1 MSQKHEEDCMT
12 NRDGHGPI
20 CLIVNGQSCAVE
32 VDRETPL
39 LSVLRD
45 DLGMLG
51 TRTGCLEGRCGSCT
65 VHVDGR
71 AVQTCTTPVWSVADQ
86 RIETIDGA
94 APGTLIARVRDAFLD
109 EQAAQCGYCVNGII
123 MTIASL
129 IAGPAVP
136 DRGHILT
143 VLDERHLCRC
153 GAHPRMLRALDRLL
167 AEAVA

>member
-1 MSQKHEEDCMT
+1 MT
-12 NRDGHGPI
+12 TGDGKAAI
-20 CLIVNGQSCAVE
+20 ELIVNGQPRSIAV
-32 VDRETPL
+32 DGDTPL

-45 DLGMLG
+45 DLGLLG

-71 AVQTCTTPVWSVADQ
+71 AVQTCTTPLWSVAGR
-86 RIETIDGA
+86 RIDTIDGA
-94 APGTLIARVRDAFLD
+94 PPDSLVARVRDAFLD

-129 IAGPAVP
+129 IAGPAGP
-136 DRGHILT
+136 DRAHILA

-167 AEAVA
+167 TDVAA

>member
-1 MSQKHEEDCMT
+1 MT
-12 NRDGHGPI
+12 AIQSASLQSAPVR
-20 CLIVNGQSCAVE
+20 LIVNGQSHTIDI
-32 VDRETPL
+32 DRDTPL

-71 AVQTCTTPVWSVADQ
+71 AVQTCTTPLWSVADRQ
-86 RIETIDGA
+86 IDTIDGA
-94 APGTLIARVRDAFLD
+94 APGSLIARVRDAFLD
-109 EQAAQCGYCVNGII
+109 EQAAQCGYCVNGVI

-129 IAGPAVP
+129 LAMSEMP
-136 DRGHILT
+136 DRDHILT

-167 AEAVA
+167 TEVAA

>member
-1 MSQKHEEDCMT
+1 MT
-12 NRDGHGPI
+12 TRDGPGPVH
-20 CLIVNGQSCAVE
+20 LIVNGQSRAVDA
-32 VDRETPL
+32 DRDTPL

-45 DLGMLG
+45 DLGLLG

-71 AVQTCTTPVWSVADQ
+71 AVQTCTTPLWSVAGRQID
-86 RIETIDGA
+86 TIDGA
-94 APGTLIARVRDAFLD
+94 APGSAIARVRDAFLD

-167 AEAVA
+167 ADAAA

>member
-1 MSQKHEEDCMT
+1 MT
-12 NRDGHGPI
+12 TRDGPAPTQ
-20 CLIVNGQSCAVE
+20 LIVNGQSRSVE
-32 VDRETPL
+32 ADRDAPL

-45 DLGMLG
+45 DLGLLG

-71 AVQTCTTPVWSVADQ
+71 AVQTCTTPLWSVAGRKVD
-86 RIETIDGA
+86 TIDGA
-94 APGTLIARVRDAFLD
+94 APGSAIARVRDAFLH

-129 IAGPAVP
+129 IAGPAAP

-167 AEAVA
+167 AETAA

>member
-1 MSQKHEEDCMT
+1 MT
-12 NRDGHGPI
+12 KSDGPAPVT
-20 CLIVNGQSCAVE
+20 LIVNGQATVVE
-32 VDRETPL
+32 TDRDTPV

-45 DLGMLG
+45 DLGLLG

-65 VHVDGR
+65 VHIDGR
-71 AVQTCTTPVWSVADQ
+71 AVQTCSTPLWSVADR
-86 RIETIDGA
+86 RIDTIDGA
-94 APGTLIARVRDAFLD
+94 LPGSVIARVRDAFLA

-123 MTIASL
+123 MTIAAL
-129 IAGPAVP
+129 IVGPAAP

-167 AEAVA
+167 AEGVA

>member
-1 MSQKHEEDCMT
+1 MT
-12 NRDGHGPI
+12 NRNGPAPI
-20 CLIVNGQSCAVE
+20 SLIVNGQSCSVQ

-71 AVQTCTTPVWSVADQ
+71 AVQTCTTPVWSVAGR
-86 RIETIDGA
+86 RIDTIDAA

-123 MTIASL
+123 MTIAAL
-129 IAGPAVP
+129 IAGPAAP
-136 DRGHILT
+136 DRAHILT

-167 AEAVA
+167 AEVVA